1 MAWTSLDISL
11 TKHAFGK
18 LKWSWMHIDSE
29 QSKDDKAIFEIEQGN
44 ILDYPDK
51 MVFLAKEM
59 KMKSHNERS

>member
-1 MAWTSLDISL
+1 
-11 TKHAFGK
+11 
-18 LKWSWMHIDSE
+18 MHIDSE